1 MYNLIYPILN
11 IFEFTFIYKLVILF
25 VNKPAKNRKIEII
38 SFILFYIEN
47 SLNYIFIN
55 IPLFTLISTVLL
67 LFLFTYNYNISM
79 TLRYSC
85 TVFITCIIVL
95 AEFISYKVYSTD
107 LGGALKKNDHISI
120 KEILIYLL
128 ILLCIYYIIK
138 FITCIKSKIAINL
151 YIILISTLCII
162 FSILIS
168 IEDKISGSNIAFSA
182 IIMLCIVAVSI
193 YVYVRLIEY
202 HNENFKIGI
211 IEKQN
216 KYYKQQLLTINKLS
230 KTSKS
235 VKHDYK
241 NHMSVIKSLL
251 DNENFDELKKYVN
264 NICNKIS
271 EIEKLNY
278 TENIVINSILSFKI
292 DEVKESC
299 IKYEFNI
306 KIPKD
311 LNINS
316 VDITIILSNLLD
328 NAIEACKRDSKTLN
342 KYINLD
348 LMFKDNLLIIKC
360 KNSFDGFINEKG
372 KNIITRKD
380 NKVDCGIG
388 IFNVENVVKKYNGFM
403 EISYDENNFNVDISL
418 IMPN

>member
-11 IFEFTFIYKLVILF
+11 IFEFTFIYKLVVLF

-55 IPLFTLISTVLL
+55 IPFFTLISTVLL

-216 KYYKQQLLTINKLS
+216 KYYKQQLLTINRLS

-292 DEVKESC
+292 DEIKESC

>member
-11 IFEFTFIYKLVILF
+11 IFEFTFIYKLVVLF

-55 IPLFTLISTVLL
+55 IPFFTLISTVLL

-107 LGGALKKNDHISI
+107 LGGALKKNEHISI

-193 YVYVRLIEY
+193 YVYIRLIEY

-292 DEVKESC
+292 DEIKESC

>member
-11 IFEFTFIYKLVILF
+11 IFEFTFIYKLVVLF

-55 IPLFTLISTVLL
+55 IPFFTLISTVLL

-292 DEVKESC
+292 DEIKESC

>member
-55 IPLFTLISTVLL
+55 IPFFTLISTVLL

-403 EISYDENNFNVDISL
+403 EILYDENNFNVDISL

>member
-55 IPLFTLISTVLL
+55 IPFFTLISTVLL

>member
-11 IFEFTFIYKLVILF
+11 IFEFTFIYKLVVLF

-55 IPLFTLISTVLL
+55 IPFFTLISTVLL

-107 LGGALKKNDHISI
+107 LGGALKKNNHISI

-292 DEVKESC
+292 DEIKESC

>member
-11 IFEFTFIYKLVILF
+11 IFEFTFIYKLVVLF

-55 IPLFTLISTVLL
+55 IPFFTLISTVLL

-107 LGGALKKNDHISI
+107 LGGALKKNNHISI

-216 KYYKQQLLTINKLS
+216 KYYKQQLLTINRLS

-292 DEVKESC
+292 DEIKESC

>member
-11 IFEFTFIYKLVILF
+11 IFEFTFIYKLVVLF

-55 IPLFTLISTVLL
+55 IPFFTLISTVLI

-107 LGGALKKNDHISI
+107 LGGALKKNNHIII

-216 KYYKQQLLTINKLS
+216 KYYKQQLLTINRLS

-271 EIEKLNY
+271 EIEKINY

-292 DEVKESC
+292 DEIKESC
-299 IKYEFNI
+299 IKFDFNI

-316 VDITIILSNLLD
+316 VDITIVLSNLLD

-348 LMFKDNLLIIKC
+348 LIFKDNLLILKC
-360 KNSFDGFINEKG
+360 KNSFDGLINEKG
-372 KNIITRKD
+372 RNIITRKD

-388 IFNVENVVKKYNGFM
+388 IFNIENVVKKYNGLM
-403 EISYDENNFNVDISL
+403 EILYDENNFNVDISL

>member
-55 IPLFTLISTVLL
+55 IPFFTLISTVLL

-138 FITCIKSKIAINL
+138 FITCIKSKVAINL

-182 IIMLCIVAVSI
+182 IIMLCIVAISI

-216 KYYKQQLLTINKLS
+216 KYYKQQLLTINRLS

-241 NHMSVIKSLL
+241 NHISVIKSLL

-292 DEVKESC
+292 DEIKESC

>member
-11 IFEFTFIYKLVILF
+11 IFEFTFIYKLVVLF

-55 IPLFTLISTVLL
+55 IPFFTLISTVLL

-95 AEFISYKVYSTD
+95 SEFISYKVYSTD
-107 LGGALKKNDHISI
+107 LGGAFKKNDHISI

-128 ILLCIYYIIK
+128 ILLGIYYVIK

-151 YIILISTLCII
+151 YIILISTLFII

-168 IEDKISGSNIAFSA
+168 IEDKINGSNIAFSA

-202 HNENFKIGI
+202 YNENFKIGI

-251 DNENFDELKKYVN
+251 DNENFDELKKYVH

-271 EIEKLNY
+271 EIERLNY
-278 TENIVINSILSFKI
+278 TENIVIDSILNFKI
-292 DEVKESC
+292 DEIKESC

-328 NAIEACKRDSKTLN
+328 NAIEACKRDLKTLN

-348 LMFKDNLLIIKC
+348 LMFKDNLFIIKC

-388 IFNVENVVKKYNGFM
+388 IFNIENVVKKYNGFM

-418 IMPN
+418 IMHN

>member
-11 IFEFTFIYKLVILF
+11 IFEFTFIYKLVVLF

-55 IPLFTLISTVLL
+55 IPFFTLISTVLL

-216 KYYKQQLLTINKLS
+216 KYYKQQLLTINRLS

-292 DEVKESC
+292 DEIKESC

-403 EISYDENNFNVDISL
+403 EILYDENNFNVDISL